1 MPRRRSL
8 GGLYPC
14 RWPRD
19 RQTPLILGGRADEAF
34 KVAPYAL
41 VPSPPDP
48 DIPLP
53 PSPSSSSSRHLRV
66 LRDSLPPSTAVLY
79 RPDPHAR
86 LPRRP
91 QAHLVQRSITQV
103 PVEPPLLDRLSRPP
117 SPQTHPQLVWP
128 KKSRSFPRRRPSRA
142 RPTPSTR
149 TSSSRRSAPTPSRA
163 SPTPRRRSSR
173 SASLWVLCH
182 RSHHLLLILTTPC
195 RSCSK
200 YGPNQL
206 KPPEKPSVSP
216 APLRSG
222 VQLPEGPT
230 AGSWRL
236 SRSRPVR

>member
-1 MPRRRSL
+1 VPLAPRSPNTSNPWRSGRR
-8 GGLYPC
+8 GLQSRPPTLSC
-14 RWPRD
+14 LLLLTP
-19 RQTPLILGGRADEAF
+19 TPLCHL
-34 KVAPYAL
+34 
-41 VPSPPDP
+41 
-48 DIPLP
+48 LP
-53 PSPSSSSSRHLRV
+53 PRHL
-66 LRDSLPPSTAVLY
+66 LGTCECSEIPPPPSTAVLY

-91 QAHLVQRSITQV
+91 QAHLVQRPITQV
-103 PVEPPLLDRLSRPP
+103 PVEPPLLDRLSRLPL
-117 SPQTHPQLVWP
+117 PQTHPQLVWP
-128 KKSRSFPRRRPSRA
+128 KKSKSFPRRRPSRA

-182 RSHHLLLILTTPC
+182 WSHHLLLILTTPC